1 VIGFR
6 WQGLRKTLPPRTDHQ
21 PPTPSSEIL
30 RDARALIFVRH
41 PNDPTHKRSVPM
53 RRTMCKSKIHRG
65 VLTGADL
72 NYEGSLTVD
81 LDLMDAADMREF
93 EKVQV
98 VNVNNGARLET
109 YLIAGER
116 GSGTIQLNGA
126 AARLGVPGDR
136 VIVISYAE
144 YEEAELAAF
153 EPRLVFVDDQNRI
166 AKPKVA

>member
-1 VIGFR
+1 
-6 WQGLRKTLPPRTDHQ
+6 
-21 PPTPSSEIL
+21 
-30 RDARALIFVRH
+30 
-41 PNDPTHKRSVPM
+41 M

-72 NYEGSLTVD
+72 HYEGSLTVD
-81 LDLMDAADMREF
+81 RDLMDAADMREF

-126 AARLGVPGDR
+126 AARLGAAGDH
-136 VIVISYAE
+136 VIVISYAD
-144 YEEAELAAF
+144 YEDAELRDFA
-153 EPRLVFVDDQNRI
+153 PKLVFVDERNRI
-166 AKPKVA
+166 AKPKIRVQG

>member
-1 VIGFR
+1 
-6 WQGLRKTLPPRTDHQ
+6 
-21 PPTPSSEIL
+21 
-30 RDARALIFVRH
+30 
-41 PNDPTHKRSVPM
+41 M

-72 NYEGSLTVD
+72 HYEGSLTVD
-81 LDLMDAADMREF
+81 RDLMDAADMLEF

-126 AARLGVPGDR
+126 AARLGHAGDH

-144 YEEAELAAF
+144 YDEEELADFA
-153 EPRLVFVDDQNRI
+153 PKLVFVDERNHI
-166 AKPKVA
+166 AKPKIRVAE